1 MRYSCLCGGVMN
13 MGKID
18 YIHTVQPG
26 TGGIDDAFL
35 NRYVLMSGLQR
46 ERSKESTLAWSSR
59 KQELKAIPYC
69 LWNNRGQ
76 GEMTVWIHSS
86 GSELS

>member
-1 MRYSCLCGGVMN
+1 

-35 NRYVLMSGLQR
+35 NRYVKMAG
-46 ERSKESTLAWSSR
+46 SR
-59 KQELKAIPYC
+59 RTEEGWDDASPY
-69 LWNNRGQ
+69 RPFGR
-76 GEMTVWIHSS
+76 TTITKRHSS
-86 GSELS
+86 

>member
-1 MRYSCLCGGVMN
+1 MN

-35 NRYVLMSGLQR
+35 NRYVLMSGDQM
-46 ERSKESTLAWSSR
+46 
-59 KQELKAIPYC
+59 IPYC

-76 GEMTVWIHSS
+76 GEMIVWVPCS
-86 GSELS
+86 GAELS

>member
-1 MRYSCLCGGVMN
+1 MN

-35 NRYVLMSGLQR
+35 NRYVLMSG
-46 ERSKESTLAWSSR
+46 ERMILYQWSMLNNDEKSGIIHDFR
-59 KQELKAIPYC
+59 VAAGEIEGEHIGMVFQEAGTEGDSLLPV
-69 LWNNRGQ
+69 
-76 GEMTVWIHSS
+76 E
-86 GSELS
+86 

>member
-1 MRYSCLCGGVMN
+1 MN

-35 NRYVLMSGLQR
+35 NRYVLMSGEQM
-46 ERSKESTLAWSSR
+46 
-59 KQELKAIPYC
+59 IPYQWSM
-69 LWNNRGQ
+69 LNNDEKSGIIHDFRVAA
-76 GEMTVWIHSS
+76 GEIEGEHIGMVFQEAGTEGDSLLPV
-86 GSELS
+86 E

>member
-1 MRYSCLCGGVMN
+1 MQYYNINVSGHDSAHMKRREH

-35 NRYVLMSGLQR
+35 NQVLEMGDINLIIFRVAVIMMDNEAMQR
-46 ERSKESTLAWSSR
+46 KR
-59 KQELKAIPYC
+59 K
-69 LWNNRGQ
+69 N
-76 GEMTVWIHSS
+76 
-86 GSELS
+86 